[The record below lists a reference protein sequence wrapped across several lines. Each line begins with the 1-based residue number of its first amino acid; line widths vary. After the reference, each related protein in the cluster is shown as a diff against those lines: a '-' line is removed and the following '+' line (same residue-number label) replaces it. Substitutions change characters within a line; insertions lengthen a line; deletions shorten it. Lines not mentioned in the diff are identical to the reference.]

1 MLFGISTKVLRDY
14 PLDEAISIAADC
26 GYRAIE
32 LWVDD
37 ILRTP
42 ADKIVQ
48 LTDRLGL
55 TRTVHLLTE
64 DLNIAS
70 FNEGIRKESLKQH
83 KEGLQYAADVA
94 AAAATL
100 HPGRKTAKTRTME
113 EAWNCQ
119 VNAVKEL
126 AQEAGELGV
135 TLCVEGMEKISGE
148 FILSC
153 EDLEQIVRRC
163 GPWSLGVT
171 LDIAHLHTVGSVDTL
186 LEAAKKLPVGNVHIS
201 QSCGVKPHLPLYDP
215 TGEINYKSA
224 IGILKTFYNQT
235 MIVEGYIP
243 NQGLEIARR
252 SIRWYEQLMEE
263 NI

>member
-14 PLDEAISIAADC
+14 PLDVAISIAADC

-37 ILRTP
+37 IVHTS

-55 TRTVHLLTE
+55 ARTVHLLTE

-70 FNEGIRKESLKQH
+70 FNEGIRKESMRQH
-83 KEGLQYAADVA
+83 KEGLKYAADV

-100 HPGRKTAKTRTME
+100 HPGRKTAKTRTMD
-113 EAWNCQ
+113 EAWICQ
-119 VNAVKEL
+119 INAVGEL
-126 AQEAGELGV
+126 AQEARKWGV
-135 TLCVEGMEKISGE
+135 TLCLEGMERISGE

-153 EDLEQIVRRC
+153 EDLDRVIREC
-163 GPWSLGVT
+163 DACNLGVT

-186 LEAAKKLPVGNVHIS
+186 LDAAKKLPVENVHIS
-201 QSCGVKPHLPLYDP
+201 QSCGTKPHLTLYDP
-215 TGEINYKSA
+215 RGEINYQSA
-224 IGILKTFYNQT
+224 IPILRTFYDKT
-235 MIVEGYIP
+235 LIVEGYIP

-252 SIRWYEQLMEE
+252 SIGWYEQLMEE